1 MKTIRNATT
10 NDIHKIVELYSKMNS
25 SQLKLNETFFHQV
38 FKKNSYVYRVLET
51 EEGVTGI
58 YSLYP
63 LSKGIYEGMLK
74 GTVKK
79 NELPNFLLNYKS
91 KDIYLYC
98 DSLIVDTNN
107 QNKNEYMEY
116 LFLDM
121 RNKLLALSKEK
132 INVCEI
138 GAITESKEEEKVIGQ
153 IGFEK
158 KGISV
163 RNSDESLIFRA
174 TVIDVILSKKLK

>member
-10 NDIHKIVELYSKMNS
+10 NDIHKIVELYNKMNS
-25 SQLKLNETFFHQV
+25 NQIKLNETFFHQV

-63 LSKGIYEGMLK
+63 LSKGIYEGVLK

-79 NELPNFLLNYKS
+79 NEIPNFLLNYKN
-91 KDIYLYC
+91 KDIFLYC
-98 DSLIVDTNN
+98 GSLIVNTHT
-107 QNKNEYMEY
+107 QNKNEYMKD

-121 RNKLLALSKEK
+121 RNKLLTLSKEK

-138 GAITESKEEEKVIGQ
+138 GTTIESKEEEGFLGQ

-158 KGISV
+158 ISV
-163 RNSDESLIFRA
+163 ASRNIDESLVFRA
-174 TVIDVILSKKLK
+174 TVLDVIFSKKL